1 MGEEFSFFQ
10 KLEDSYSVED
20 ILDICEV
27 SVEDL
32 LKYYLR
38 DVVLRHKQDFDLEED
53 YVDEQ

>member
-20 ILDICEV
+20 ILEICEI

-32 LKYYLR
+32 LSYYLR
-38 DVVLRHKQDFDLEED
+38 DAILRHKHDFDLEED
-53 YVDEQ
+53 YEDEQ